1 MGFNSA
7 FQYFAVFTTCMIR
20 TAMLTDFDQI
30 LNVNILSQNPG
41 LHYLLH
47 LCVTLVIAVVS
58 VKIKPLDFLADI
70 ACL

>member
-1 MGFNSA
+1 
-7 FQYFAVFTTCMIR
+7 MIR